1 MSIVTK
7 MQIIAFVII
16 IVMGAIILDRDS
28 FGIFLI
34 IMFVLVAG
42 LMVKHL
48 YKDHKLKNQLE
59 ENKDRDD

>member
-1 MSIVTK
+1 
-7 MQIIAFVII
+7 
-16 IVMGAIILDRDS
+16 MGAIILDRDS

>member
-28 FGIFLI
+28 FGIFLV

-48 YKDHKLKNQLE
+48 YKDHKQKKQLE
-59 ENKDRDD
+59 ENKDGND

>member
-28 FGIFLI
+28 FGIFLV

-48 YKDHKLKNQLE
+48 YKEHKQKKQLE
-59 ENKDRDD
+59 ENKDGND